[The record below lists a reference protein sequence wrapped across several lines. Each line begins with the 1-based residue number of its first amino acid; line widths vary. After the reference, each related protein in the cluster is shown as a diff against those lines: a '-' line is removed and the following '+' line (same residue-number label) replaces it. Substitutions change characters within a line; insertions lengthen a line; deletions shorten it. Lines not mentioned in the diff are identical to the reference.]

1 MIYLVGNDKSMQ
13 HCCNLFIFL
22 FKLCYCCNEL

>member
-1 MIYLVGNDKSMQ
+1 MQ

-22 FKLCYCCNEL
+22 FKLRYCCNEL